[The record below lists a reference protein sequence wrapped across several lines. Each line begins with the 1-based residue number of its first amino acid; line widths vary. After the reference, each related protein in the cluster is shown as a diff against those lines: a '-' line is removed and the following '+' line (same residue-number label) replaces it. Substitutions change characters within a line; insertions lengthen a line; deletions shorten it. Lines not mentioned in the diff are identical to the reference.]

1 MKRRMLLLIAAAV
14 LLSTAAGVC
23 GSNGNVIH
31 PILQFPNI
39 DQYDK
44 VQYEKFGLFQ
54 GWENNQLAWF
64 VATDASDHQIAC
76 EILGVKT
83 FDDGLNFAPRLSSLA
98 GQVATAYVVVNP
110 KQGLVFSALPG
121 DPTYSGI
128 WQVIAIE
135 YKPGAIKHFVT
146 NTDPYDAV
154 TNPTGLPPV
163 SDAEYITLN
172 RAGNPF
178 VMKLP
183 IVATGQLGGPWDH
196 RTDVYRIP
204 QGKVDRKDYYYG
216 KYKFIYL
223 PFWNAY
229 CRNPITKKVCVR
241 RFAVP
246 DALDPVLAGKIGANV
261 APGLGLIDLADTQAF
276 YLQFGPQAVTQY
288 PVFHA
293 CPTEGVFN
301 SGGTCDNFNYD
312 YTPVEQIFMLQRVAP
327 LSPSTIINNEPLIQT
342 YLGNGRLV
350 PIVGPPSV
358 INATIL
364 PEELAEIVRP

>member
-1 MKRRMLLLIAAAV
+1 MFPLIIAAALLLAAATSGIANSLAAQV
-14 LLSTAAGVC
+14 L
-23 GSNGNVIH
+23 
-31 PILQFPNI
+31 QWPNI
-39 DQYDK
+39 SRVDK

-54 GWENNQLAWF
+54 GWEDGQLAWF
-64 VATDASDHQIAC
+64 IATDASDHQVAC
-76 EILGVKT
+76 ELLGAKI

-98 GQVATAYVVVNP
+98 GQVAIAYVIVNP
-110 KQGLVFSALPG
+110 KQGLVFSAKPG

-135 YKPGAIKHFVT
+135 FKPGATKHFVT
-146 NTDPYDAV
+146 NTDPYDPI
-154 TNPTGLPPV
+154 TNPTGLPSM

-178 VMKLP
+178 VAKLP
-183 IVATGQLGGPWDH
+183 IVATGQLGGPWDN

-204 QGKVDRKDYYYG
+204 QGKVDSKDYYYG

-229 CRNPITKKVCVR
+229 CKDPITKRICVR

-246 DALDPVLAGKIGANV
+246 DVLDPVLAAKIGANL
-261 APGLGLIDLADTQAF
+261 APGLGLIDMADTQAF
-276 YLQFGPQAVTQY
+276 YWFFGPQPLTQY

-293 CPTEGVFN
+293 CPEPFGIIFDLA
-301 SGGTCDNFNYD
+301 SQCDNSNYD
-312 YTPVEQIFMLQRVAP
+312 YTPVEQVFMLQRNVPP
-327 LSPSTIINNEPLIQT
+327 LAASTIINNEPLIDL
-342 YLGNGRLV
+342 YLGNGRLS
-350 PIVGPPSV
+350 PLGTMGV

-364 PEELAEIVRP
+364 PELIKETSSP